1 MWIRHLR
8 ISKNSE
14 SESQS
19 LYFKNEIKRLICL
32 CCFRQ
37 RNLWRYLYIRL
48 VVRSPWTVSP
58 PRSSRRSIRRTSKK
72 RIFQIPNVLVLEAPA
87 WTGIT
92 IFALLVG
99 RLVFAVVQV
108 TFDAASHV
116 IDSAKILKTATTTKL
131 ALTRVANANTIQT
144 NVHPVD
150 IKVASVAD
158 QVPDSAVAPPVVAV
172 DPAVAT
178 WSLTVQQE
186 SRDTMDSLSRLTR
199 ASNLK
204 WTKWTVLP
212 DNAQVCA
219 PFAVRMGRRCES
231 RRSLKWV
238 TVSFW

>member
-1 MWIRHLR
+1 
-8 ISKNSE
+8 
-14 SESQS
+14 
-19 LYFKNEIKRLICL
+19 
-32 CCFRQ
+32 
-37 RNLWRYLYIRL
+37 
-48 VVRSPWTVSP
+48 
-58 PRSSRRSIRRTSKK
+58 
-72 RIFQIPNVLVLEAPA
+72 
-87 WTGIT
+87 
-92 IFALLVG
+92 
-99 RLVFAVVQV
+99 VVQV

-212 DNAQVCA
+212 DNAQSPSGSPMLSEEKVKISVA
-219 PFAVRMGRRCES
+219 PLFHQHPTQTIWLDTLLISTWTPHLDGAMAIASTGRQTPTQNALLTRFKLTEPSTGEPCS
-231 RRSLKWV
+231 TIPSMLM
-238 TVSFW
+238 TI